1 MRFFPTLLAP
11 LAFALS
17 GCAATQTTAPTTAAA
32 PAQAAA
38 ADEMTVIRPAP
49 DVAAR
54 LPEKLRRFLFRERP
68 VEMRPVEPIDFLS
81 PKPRPPVE
89 HIWFKVCDRLPDDHR
104 LHACLLAY
112 MSDFNLLNTATQPHA
127 GKFPVD
133 ELTMA
138 SIDHAMWFHREVRAD
153 EWLLYSIDSPS
164 ASGARGF
171 ARGSVFD
178 RDGALVASTAQ
189 EGLIRVS
196 APRRKAQ

>member
-1 MRFFPTLLAP
+1 
-11 LAFALS
+11 
-17 GCAATQTTAPTTAAA
+17 
-32 PAQAAA
+32 
-38 ADEMTVIRPAP
+38 
-49 DVAAR
+49 
-54 LPEKLRRFLFRERP
+54 
-68 VEMRPVEPIDFLS
+68 MRPVEPIDFLS

>member
-1 MRFFPTLLAP
+1 MPDVPPPETLP
-11 LAFALS
+11 DWS
-17 GCAATQTTAPTTAAA
+17 
-32 PAQAAA
+32 
-38 ADEMTVIRPAP
+38 RPAP

-54 LPEKLRRFLFRERP
+54 LPEKLRRLLFRERP

-81 PKPRPPVE
+81 PQPRPPVE

-104 LHACLLAY
+104 LHTCLLAY
-112 MSDFNLLNTATQPHA
+112 MSDFSLLSTATQPHA
-127 GKFPVD
+127 GQFSVD

-171 ARGSVFD
+171 ARGSVFN
-178 RDGALVASTAQ
+178 RDGVLVASTAQ
-189 EGLIRVS
+189 EGLMRVG
-196 APRRKAQ
+196 APRRKATSI